1 MVFCKQC
8 GLLAPARVQRCPRCG
23 APLPPAPR
31 RPVCGQGA
39 AEGPVYASPSHGED
53 EDETMPTW
61 QYVVMMLI
69 FSLPVIGLFMMIWWS
84 CGDLHYIERVRL
96 ARACLIQ
103 RILADLLVL
112 ALVLLLFSAANTMVL
127 PLLLYH

>member
-8 GLLAPARVQRCPRCG
+8 GLLAPSRVQQCPRCG

-61 QYVVMMLI
+61 QYVVMILI

-103 RILADLLVL
+103 RILADLLVV

>member
-84 CGDLHYIERVRL
+84 CGDLHYIDRVRL

-103 RILADLLVL
+103 RILADLLVV

>member
-1 MVFCKQC
+1 MVFFKQC

-103 RILADLLVL
+103 RILADLLVV

>member
-69 FSLPVIGLFMMIWWS
+69 FSLPVMGLFMMIWWS

-103 RILADLLVL
+103 RILADLLVV

>member
-23 APLPPAPR
+23 APLPPAPH

-103 RILADLLVL
+103 RILADLLVV

-127 PLLLYH
+127 PMLLYH

>member
-23 APLPPAPR
+23 APLPPALR

-103 RILADLLVL
+103 RILADLLVV

>member
-39 AEGPVYASPSHGED
+39 AEGPVYVSPSHGED

-103 RILADLLVL
+103 RILADLLVV

>member
-23 APLPPAPR
+23 APLPPASR

-103 RILADLLVL
+103 RILADLLVV

>member
-8 GLLAPARVQRCPRCG
+8 GLLAPARDQRCPRCG

-103 RILADLLVL
+103 RILADLLVV

-127 PLLLYH
+127 PMLLYH

>member
-103 RILADLLVL
+103 RILADLLVV
-112 ALVLLLFSAANTMVL
+112 ALVLLLFSVANTMVL

>member
-23 APLPPAPR
+23 APPPPAPR
-31 RPVCGQGA
+31 RPVCGQGT

-103 RILADLLVL
+103 RILADLLVV

>member
-23 APLPPAPR
+23 APLLPAPR

-103 RILADLLVL
+103 RILADLLVV

>member
-61 QYVVMMLI
+61 QYVVMILI

-103 RILADLLVL
+103 RILADLLVV

-127 PLLLYH
+127 PMLLYH

>member
-103 RILADLLVL
+103 RILADLLVV
-112 ALVLLLFSAANTMVL
+112 ALVLLLFWAANTMVL

>member
-69 FSLPVIGLFMMIWWS
+69 FSLPVIGMFMMIWWS

-103 RILADLLVL
+103 RILADLLVV

>member
-8 GLLAPARVQRCPRCG
+8 GLLAPARVQQCPRCG
-23 APLPPAPR
+23 APLPLASR

-39 AEGPVYASPSHGED
+39 AEGPVYASPSHED

-61 QYVVMMLI
+61 QYVVMILI

-103 RILADLLVL
+103 RILADLLVV

>member
-23 APLPPAPR
+23 ATLPLASR

-103 RILADLLVL
+103 RILADLLVV

>member
-39 AEGPVYASPSHGED
+39 AEGPVYTSPSHGED

-103 RILADLLVL
+103 RILADLLVV

>member
-103 RILADLLVL
+103 RVLADLLVV

-127 PLLLYH
+127 PMLLYH

>member
-103 RILADLLVL
+103 RVLADLLVV

>member
-23 APLPPAPR
+23 APLPPATR

-103 RILADLLVL
+103 RILADLLVV
-112 ALVLLLFSAANTMVL
+112 ALVLLLFWAANTMVL

>member
-39 AEGPVYASPSHGED
+39 AEGPVYASPSHGEG

-103 RILADLLVL
+103 RVLADLLVV

>member
-103 RILADLLVL
+103 RILPRRSV
-112 ALVLLLFSAANTMVL
+112 
-127 PLLLYH
+127 

>member
-39 AEGPVYASPSHGED
+39 AEGPVYASPSHGKD

-103 RILADLLVL
+103 RILADLLVV

>member
-61 QYVVMMLI
+61 QYVVMILI

-103 RILADLLVL
+103 RILADLLVV

>member
-1 MVFCKQC
+1 
-8 GLLAPARVQRCPRCG
+8 
-23 APLPPAPR
+23 
-31 RPVCGQGA
+31 
-39 AEGPVYASPSHGED
+39 
-53 EDETMPTW
+53 MPTW
-61 QYVVMMLI
+61 QYVVMILI

-103 RILADLLVL
+103 RILADLLVV

>member
-103 RILADLLVL
+103 RILADLLVV

>member
-84 CGDLHYIERVRL
+84 CGDLHYIERGPEPW
-96 ARACLIQ
+96 ARRMPA
-103 RILADLLVL
+103 ILAELLAG
-112 ALVLLLFSAANTMVL
+112 ALLLLLFSAANKMVL

>member
-61 QYVVMMLI
+61 QYVVMILI
-69 FSLPVIGLFMMIWWS
+69 FSMPVIGLFMMIWWS

-103 RILADLLVL
+103 RILADLLVV

-127 PLLLYH
+127 PMLLYH

>member
-8 GLLAPARVQRCPRCG
+8 GLLAPARVQQCPRCG

-61 QYVVMMLI
+61 QYVVMM
-69 FSLPVIGLFMMIWWS
+69 IWWS

-103 RILADLLVL
+103 RILADLLVV

>member
-61 QYVVMMLI
+61 QYVVMILI

-103 RILADLLVL
+103 RILADLLVV
-112 ALVLLLFSAANTMVL
+112 ALVLLLFWAANTMVL

>member
-23 APLPPAPR
+23 APLPPTPR

-103 RILADLLVL
+103 RILADLLVV

>member
-103 RILADLLVL
+103 RILADLLVV

-127 PLLLYH
+127 PMLLYH

>member
-39 AEGPVYASPSHGED
+39 AEGPVYSSPSHGED

-103 RILADLLVL
+103 RILADLLVV

>member
-61 QYVVMMLI
+61 QYVVMILI
-69 FSLPVIGLFMMIWWS
+69 FSMPVIGLFMMIWWS

-103 RILADLLVL
+103 RILADLLVV

>member
-69 FSLPVIGLFMMIWWS
+69 FSLPVIGLLMMIWWS

-103 RILADLLVL
+103 RILADLLVV

>member
-103 RILADLLVL
+103 PILADLLVV